1 MTQVSGRIKRIHEE
15 GKLVNY
21 KDTDSTL
28 GVTQYFC
35 STHIKEEKLLI
46 KGEAYSPKSAERKAL
61 IVFFDSKTGEVQG
74 GKIFYIPSNQ
84 KAGE

>member
-1 MTQVSGRIKRIHEE
+1 MTQVSDRIKRIHKE

-35 STHIKEEKLLI
+35 STHVKEENLLI
-46 KGEAYSPKSAERKAL
+46 KGEAYSTKSTERNAL
-61 IVFFDSKTGEVQG
+61 IVFFDSKTGEVKG
-74 GKIFYIPSNQ
+74 GTIYYTPSNR